1 MRCGEIEGETVV
13 DGRAVAIAK
22 DAVVRMARRR
32 DAPQNRRG
40 DRWGLGTEDADDA
53 HTPPARGGGDGGDG
67 VEGPEQVA
75 APVLDGSGLDVGLF
89 DAVGD
94 VPLLGDG
101 LVVVFYPV
109 QHEA

>member
-40 DRWGLGTEDADDA
+40 DRWGLGPGDADDA
-53 HTPPARGGGDGGDG
+53 HTPPARGGGEGGDG
-67 VEGPEQVA
+67 VVGPERVA
-75 APVLDGSGLDVGLF
+75 APVLAGSGLGGGQIA
-89 DAVGD
+89 AVGEE
-94 VPLLGDG
+94 PMRGRG
-101 LVVVFYPV
+101 P
-109 QHEA
+109 

>member
-40 DRWGLGTEDADDA
+40 DRWGLGTGDADDA

-67 VEGPEQVA
+67 VVGPVHVA
-75 APVLDGSGLDVGLF
+75 SLVLDGSGFDFGLF
-89 DAVGD
+89 DAVFE
-94 VPLLGDG
+94 VPLLCD
-101 LVVVFYPV
+101 VQVFV
-109 QHEA
+109 